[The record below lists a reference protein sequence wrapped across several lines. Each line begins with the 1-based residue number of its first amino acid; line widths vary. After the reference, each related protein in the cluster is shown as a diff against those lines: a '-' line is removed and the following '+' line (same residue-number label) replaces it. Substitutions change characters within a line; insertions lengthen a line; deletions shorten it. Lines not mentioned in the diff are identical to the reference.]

1 MQNFLNNFHA
11 VITHEDVTIYMIL
24 NLVLGLA
31 LFLFGMDVMGE
42 GLKKSAGNKLKT
54 ILGKMTSNKFKG
66 FLLGLG
72 VTLIIQSSSATTV
85 MVVGFVNSAT
95 MTLAQAVGVILGAN
109 VGTAITAWLTAMT
122 GMEMAGAEGIMS
134 GLQYLKPDFW
144 MPILALIGIG
154 FTMFAKKNRY
164 KQLGNIL
171 LGFGVLMTGMN
182 VMSEAVSVLKN
193 IPEFGQILV
202 MFENPFLGVLAGT
215 VLTAIVQSSSA
226 SVGIL
231 QALTASGAISFGV
244 AIPIVMGQNIGTCV
258 TAMLSS
264 MSSSKNGKRAAL
276 VHLYFNIIAVTIVLS
291 GFYILDAI
299 FDFSALLGATTNMW
313 HIAII
318 HTVFKLIAVTILFP
332 FTNWIVKLATISVPE
347 KSKKKKDEDGI
358 VLDERLFI
366 TPAVAVEQAEVAAR
380 KMAVVSCDAMDRA
393 LMLLSNYDSKS
404 ADLVRKYEDD
414 VDKMEDTIGSYLVK
428 LAAKNSSGEGSRE
441 ITKLLHIIGDLE
453 RISDHAVNIA
463 ESAEE
468 MKDKNVQFS
477 AAAQKEI
484 NTMVAAVRE
493 VLWNAREGFINDDFD
508 IAASVEPLEEVIDD
522 LRDAIKLHHIVRLQ
536 NNECTMEMG
545 FILSDLLTNC
555 ERVADHCSNI
565 AGCMLELSEEKALD
579 MHKYLYDLKH
589 GNPEFDRRYQEYK
602 EKYPIEG

>member
-1 MQNFLNNFHA
+1 MQELLHNFQA
-11 VITHEDVTIYMIL
+11 VITHESVDIFMVL
-24 NLVLGLA
+24 NLLLGLA
-31 LFLFGMDVMGE
+31 LFLFGMDVMGD
-42 GLKKSAGNKLKT
+42 GLKKCAGNKLKL
-54 ILGKMTSNKFKG
+54 ILGKMTSNKLKG

-72 VTLIIQSSSATTV
+72 VTVIIQSSSATTV

-95 MTLAQAVGVILGAN
+95 MTLQQAVGVILGAN

-122 GMEMAGAEGIMS
+122 GMEVEGAEGVMAW
-134 GLQYLKPDFW
+134 LQYLKPDFW
-144 MPILALIGIG
+144 MPILALIGIV
-154 FTMFAKKNRY
+154 FFMFAKKNRY
-164 KQLGNIL
+164 KQVGFIL

-182 VMSEAVSVLKN
+182 IMSDAVAVFKA

-202 MFENPFLGVLAGT
+202 MFENPFLGILAGT

-231 QALTASGAISFGV
+231 QALTASGAISYGI

-258 TAMLSS
+258 TALLSS
-264 MSSSKNGKRAAL
+264 MGSSKNGKRAAL
-276 VHLYFNIIAVTIVLS
+276 VHLYFNIFAVIIVLS

-299 FDFSALLGATTNMW
+299 FGFDPLLTRTTNMW
-313 HIAII
+313 DIAII
-318 HTVFKLIAVTILFP
+318 HTVFKIIAVIVLFP
-332 FTNWIVKLATISVPE
+332 FTNLLVKLATVSVPE
-347 KSKKKKDEDGI
+347 RSKKKKGEEGL

-380 KMAVVSCDAMDRA
+380 KMAIVSCEAMDRA

-404 ADLVRKYEDD
+404 ADLVRKYEGD
-414 VDKMEDTIGSYLVK
+414 VDEMEDKIGSYLVK

-441 ITKLLHIIGDLE
+441 ITKLLHLIGDFE
-453 RISDHAVNIA
+453 RISDHAVNVV

-468 MKDKNVQFS
+468 IKDKQIKFS
-477 AAAQKEI
+477 PAAQKEI
-484 NTMVAAVRE
+484 DTMVAAVRE
-493 VLWNAREGFINDDFD
+493 VLWNARESFINNDLEL
-508 IAASVEPLEEVIDD
+508 AVSVEPLEEVIDK

-536 NNECTMEMG
+536 NNECTMELG

-565 AGCMLELSEEKALD
+565 AGCMLELSRDKALD
-579 MHKYLYDLKH
+579 MHKYLYGVKH
-589 GNPEFDRRYQEYK
+589 GSPEFDRRYQEYR
-602 EKYPIEG
+602 EKYPIED

>member
-1 MQNFLNNFHA
+1 MQELLHNFQA
-11 VITHEDVTIYMIL
+11 VVTHESVDIFMVL
-24 NLVLGLA
+24 NLLLGLA
-31 LFLFGMDVMGE
+31 LFLFGMDVMGDA
-42 GLKKSAGNKLKT
+42 LKKSAGNKLKI
-54 ILGKMTSNKFKG
+54 ILGKLTSNRFKG

-72 VTLIIQSSSATTV
+72 VTAIIQSSSATTV

-95 MTLAQAVGVILGAN
+95 MTLSQAVGVILGAN
-109 VGTAITAWLTAMT
+109 VGTAVTAWLTAMT
-122 GMEMAGAEGIMS
+122 GMEVEGAEGAMNI
-134 GLQYLKPDFW
+134 LQYLKPDFW
-144 MPILALIGIG
+144 MPILALIGIV
-154 FTMFAKKNRY
+154 FCMFAKKNRY
-164 KQLGNIL
+164 KQVGFIL

-182 VMSEAVSVLKN
+182 IMSDAVAVFKS
-193 IPEFGQILV
+193 IPEFGEILV
-202 MFENPFLGVLAGT
+202 MFENPFLGILAGT

-231 QALTASGAISFGV
+231 QALTMSGAISYGI

-264 MSSSKNGKRAAL
+264 MGSSKNGKRAAL
-276 VHLYFNIIAVTIVLS
+276 VHLYFNIISVVVVLS
-291 GFYILDAI
+291 GYYILDAI
-299 FDFSALLGATTNMW
+299 IGFGLNSMIADMW
-313 HIAII
+313 SIAII
-318 HTVFKLIAVTILFP
+318 HTVFKIIAVVLMFP
-332 FTNWIVKLATISVPE
+332 FTNLLVKLATVSVPE
-347 KSKKKKDEDGI
+347 KSKKKKDEQGI
-358 VLDERLFI
+358 ILDERLFI
-366 TPAVAVEQAEVAAR
+366 TPAVAVEQAEAAAR
-380 KMAVVSCDAMDRA
+380 KMAVVSCDALDRA

-404 ADLVRKYEDD
+404 ADLVRKCEDD
-414 VDKMEDTIGSYLVK
+414 VDKMEDMIGSYLVK

-441 ITKLLHIIGDLE
+441 ITKLLHLIGDFE

-468 MKDKNVQFS
+468 MRDKQIQFS
-477 AAAQKEI
+477 PAAQKEI
-484 NTMVAAVRE
+484 NTMIAAVRE
-493 VLWNAREGFINDDFD
+493 VLWNAREGFVNDDFNM
-508 IAASVEPLEEVIDD
+508 AASVEPLEEVIDD

-565 AGCMLELSEEKALD
+565 AGCMLELSTEKSLD

-602 EKYPIEG
+602 EKYPIED

>member
-11 VITHEDVTIYMIL
+11 VMTHESVDIYMIL

-31 LFLFGMDVMGE
+31 LFLFGMDVMGD
-42 GLKKSAGNKLKT
+42 GLKKCAGNKLKT

-122 GMEMAGAEGIMS
+122 GMEVAGADGLMA

-182 VMSEAVSVLKN
+182 VMSDAVSVLKN

-215 VLTAIVQSSSA
+215 ALTAIVQSSSA

-231 QALTASGAISFGV
+231 QALTASGAISYGI

-258 TAMLSS
+258 TALLSS
-264 MSSSKNGKRAAL
+264 MGSSKNGKRAAL
-276 VHLYFNIIAVTIVLS
+276 VHLYFNIIAVIIVLS

-299 FDFSALLGATTNMW
+299 IGFDPLLTRIANMW
-313 HIAII
+313 DIAII
-318 HTVFKLIAVTILFP
+318 HTVFKIIAVTILFP
-332 FTNWIVKLATISVPE
+332 FTNLLVKLATVSVPE
-347 KSKKKKDEDGI
+347 TSKKKKDEDGL

-366 TPAVAVEQAEVAAR
+366 TPAVAVEHAEVATR
-380 KMAVVSCDAMDRA
+380 KMAAVSCDAMDRA

-404 ADLVRKYEDD
+404 ADLVRKCEDD
-414 VDKMEDTIGSYLVK
+414 VDKMEDMIGSYLVK

-441 ITKLLHIIGDLE
+441 ITKLLHLIGDFE
-453 RISDHAVNIA
+453 RISDHAVNIV
-463 ESAEE
+463 ESVEE
-468 MKDKNVQFS
+468 MKDKQIQFS
-477 AAAQKEI
+477 PAAQKEI

-493 VLWNAREGFINDDFD
+493 VLWNAREGFINDDFNM
-508 IAASVEPLEEVIDD
+508 AVSVEPLEEVIDD
-522 LRDAIKLHHIVRLQ
+522 LRDSIKLHHIVRLQ

-565 AGCMLELSEEKALD
+565 AGCMLELSKEKALD

-589 GNPEFDRRYQEYK
+589 GNPEFDRRYVEYK
-602 EKYPIEG
+602 EKYPIEE

>member
-11 VITHEDVTIYMIL
+11 VITHESVDVYMVL
-24 NLVLGLA
+24 NLLLGLA
-31 LFLFGMDVMGE
+31 LFLFGMDVMGD

-72 VTLIIQSSSATTV
+72 VTVIIQSSSATTV

-122 GMEMAGAEGIMS
+122 GMEVQGADGIMA

-144 MPILALIGIG
+144 MPMLALIGIG

-182 VMSEAVSVLKN
+182 IMSDAVSVLKH
-193 IPEFGQILV
+193 IPEFGEILV

-276 VHLYFNIIAVTIVLS
+276 IHLYFNIISVILVLG

-299 FDFSALLGATTNMW
+299 LDFSPLLDATTNMW

-318 HTVFKLIAVTILFP
+318 HTVFKIIAVVLLFP
-332 FTNWIVKLATISVPE
+332 FTNLIVKLATVTVPE
-347 KSKKKKDEDGI
+347 KSKKDEEGT

-366 TPAVAVEQAEVAAR
+366 TPAIAVEQAEIAAR
-380 KMAVVSCDAMDRA
+380 KMAVAACDGMDRA
-393 LMLLSNYDSKS
+393 LMLVTNYDEKS
-404 ADLVRKYEDD
+404 ADLVRKCEDD

-428 LAAKNSSGEGSRE
+428 LSAKNSSGEGSRE

-468 MKDKNVQFS
+468 MKDKGVQFS
-477 AAAQKEI
+477 PAAQKEL
-484 NTMVAAVRE
+484 NTMIAAVRE
-493 VLWNAREGFINDDFD
+493 VLWNAREGFINDNMHM
-508 IAASVEPLEEVIDD
+508 AASVEPLEEVIDD
-522 LRDAIKLHHIVRLQ
+522 LRDDIKLNHIVRLQ

-565 AGCMLELSEEKALD
+565 AGCMLELSQDKALD
-579 MHKYLYDLKH
+579 MHKYLFAVKH

-602 EKYPIEG
+602 EKYPIDN

>member
-11 VITHEDVTIYMIL
+11 VITHESVDVYMVL
-24 NLVLGLA
+24 NLLLGLA
-31 LFLFGMDVMGE
+31 LFLFGMDVMGD

-72 VTLIIQSSSATTV
+72 VTVIIQSSSATTV

-122 GMEMAGAEGIMS
+122 GMEVQGADGIMA

-144 MPILALIGIG
+144 MPMLALIGIG

-182 VMSEAVSVLKN
+182 IMSDAVSVLKH
-193 IPEFGQILV
+193 IPEFGEILV

-276 VHLYFNIIAVTIVLS
+276 VHLYFNIISVIIVLS

-299 FDFSALLGATTNMW
+299 LDFSGLLNATTNMW

-332 FTNWIVKLATISVPE
+332 FTNLIVKLATVTVPE
-347 KSKKKKDEDGI
+347 KSKKDEEGT

-366 TPAVAVEQAEVAAR
+366 TPAIAVEQAEIAAR
-380 KMAVVSCDAMDRA
+380 KMAVAACDGMDRA
-393 LMLLSNYDSKS
+393 LMLVTNYDEKS
-404 ADLVRKYEDD
+404 AELVRKCEDD

-428 LAAKNSSGEGSRE
+428 LSAKNSSGEGSRE

-468 MKDKNVQFS
+468 MKDKGVQFS
-477 AAAQKEI
+477 PAAQKEL
-484 NTMVAAVRE
+484 NTMIAAVRE
-493 VLWNAREGFINDDFD
+493 VLWNAREGFINDNMNM
-508 IAASVEPLEEVIDD
+508 AASVEPLEEVIDD
-522 LRDAIKLHHIVRLQ
+522 LRDDIKLNHIVRLQ

-565 AGCMLELSEEKALD
+565 AGCMLELSQDKALD
-579 MHKYLYDLKH
+579 MHKYLFAVKH

-602 EKYPIEG
+602 EKYPIDN

>member
-1 MQNFLNNFHA
+1 MQNLLHNIQA
-11 VITHEDVTIYMIL
+11 VITHESVDIYMLL

-31 LFLFGMDVMGE
+31 LFLFGMDVMGD

-72 VTLIIQSSSATTV
+72 VTVIIQSSSATTV

-95 MTLAQAVGVILGAN
+95 MTLSQAVGVILGAN

-122 GMEMAGAEGIMS
+122 GMEVEGADGILK

-154 FTMFAKKNRY
+154 FSMFAKKNRY

-171 LGFGVLMTGMN
+171 LGFGVLMTGMSI
-182 VMSEAVSVLKN
+182 MSDAVSVLKN

-202 MFENPFLGVLAGT
+202 MFENPFLGILAGT

-231 QALTASGAISFGV
+231 QALTATGAISFGV

-276 VHLYFNIIAVTIVLS
+276 VHLYFNVISVIVVLS
-291 GFYILDAI
+291 GFYILNAI
-299 FDFSALLGATTNMW
+299 FGFGGLLATPTNMW
-313 HIAII
+313 DIAII
-318 HTVFKLIAVTILFP
+318 HTVFKIIAVIVMCP
-332 FTNWIVKLATISVPE
+332 FTKLLEKLAVVSIPE
-347 KSKKKKDEDGI
+347 KSKKKGEEGL

-366 TPAVAVEQAEVAAR
+366 TPAIAVEQAEVAAR
-380 KMAVVSCDAMDRA
+380 KMAVVSCEALDRS
-393 LMLLSNYDSKS
+393 LMLLTNYDAKS
-404 ADLVRKYEDD
+404 ADLVRKTEDD
-414 VDKMEDTIGSYLVK
+414 VDKMEDKIGSYLVK

-463 ESAEE
+463 ESVEE
-468 MKDKNVQFS
+468 MRDKNIQFS
-477 AAAQKEI
+477 PAAQREI

-493 VLWNAREGFINDDFD
+493 VLWNAREGFVKDDLEM
-508 IAASVEPLEEVIDD
+508 AASVEPLEEVIDD
-522 LRDAIKLHHIVRLQ
+522 LRDVIKLHHIVRLQ

-565 AGCMLELSEEKALD
+565 AGCMLELSKDKALD
-579 MHKYLYDLKH
+579 MHRYLYDLKH

-602 EKYPIEG
+602 EKYPIED

>member
-1 MQNFLNNFHA
+1 MQNLLNNLQA
-11 VITHEDVTIYMIL
+11 VFTHESVDVFMVL
-24 NLVLGLA
+24 NLLLGLA
-31 LFLFGMDVMGE
+31 LFLFGMDVMGDA
-42 GLKKSAGNKLKT
+42 LKKSAGNRLKI
-54 ILGKMTSNKFKG
+54 ILGKLTSNKFKG

-72 VTLIIQSSSATTV
+72 VTAIIQSSSATTV

-109 VGTAITAWLTAMT
+109 VGTAVTAWLTAMT
-122 GMEMAGAEGIMS
+122 GMEVAGAEGAMS
-134 GLQYLKPDFW
+134 ILQYFKPDFW
-144 MPILALIGIG
+144 MPILAIVGIV
-154 FTMFAKKNRY
+154 FCMFAKKNRY
-164 KQLGNIL
+164 KQVGFIL

-182 VMSEAVSVLKN
+182 IMSDAVAVFKE
-193 IPEFGQILV
+193 IPEFGNLLV
-202 MFENPFLGVLAGT
+202 MFENPFLGILAGT

-231 QALTASGAISFGV
+231 QALTASGAISYGI

-264 MSSSKNGKRAAL
+264 MGSSKNGKRAAL
-276 VHLYFNIIAVTIVLS
+276 VHLYFNIISVVVVLS
-291 GFYILDAI
+291 GYYILDAMI
-299 FDFSALLGATTNMW
+299 GFGLNSVTANMW
-313 HIAII
+313 DIAII
-318 HTVFKLIAVTILFP
+318 HTVFKIIAVIIMFP
-332 FTNWIVKLATISVPE
+332 FTNLLVKLATVSVPE
-347 KSKKKKDEDGI
+347 TSKKKKDEDGL

-380 KMAVVSCDAMDRA
+380 KMAVASCDAMDRA

-404 ADLVRKYEDD
+404 ADLVRKCEDD
-414 VDKMEDTIGSYLVK
+414 VDKMEDKIGSYLVK

-441 ITKLLHIIGDLE
+441 ITKLLHLIGDFE
-453 RISDHAVNIA
+453 RISDHAVNIV

-468 MKDKNVQFS
+468 MKDKQIQFS
-477 AAAQKEI
+477 PAAQKEI

-508 IAASVEPLEEVIDD
+508 MAASVEPLEEVIDD
-522 LRDAIKLHHIVRLQ
+522 LRDAIKLNHIVRLQ

-565 AGCMLELSEEKALD
+565 AGCMLELSQDKALD
-579 MHKYLYDLKH
+579 MHKYLYDVKH
-589 GNPEFDRRYQEYK
+589 GSPEFDRRFQEYK
-602 EKYPIEG
+602 EKYPIED

>member
-1 MQNFLNNFHA
+1 MQNLLNNLQA
-11 VITHEDVTIYMIL
+11 VFTHESVDVFMVL
-24 NLVLGLA
+24 NLLLGLA
-31 LFLFGMDVMGE
+31 LFLFGMDVMGDA
-42 GLKKSAGNKLKT
+42 LKKSAGNRLKI
-54 ILGKMTSNKFKG
+54 ILGKLTSNKFKG

-72 VTLIIQSSSATTV
+72 VTAIIQSSSATTV

-109 VGTAITAWLTAMT
+109 VGTAVTAWLTAMT
-122 GMEMAGAEGIMS
+122 GMEVAGAEGAMS
-134 GLQYLKPDFW
+134 ILQYFKPDFW
-144 MPILALIGIG
+144 MPILAIVGIV
-154 FTMFAKKNRY
+154 FCMFAKKNRY
-164 KQLGNIL
+164 KQVGFIL

-182 VMSEAVSVLKN
+182 IMSDAVSVLKH
-193 IPEFGQILV
+193 IPEFGQILI
-202 MFENPFLGVLAGT
+202 MFKNPFLGVLAGT

-231 QALTASGAISFGV
+231 QALTASGAIPFSV

-276 VHLYFNIIAVTIVLS
+276 VHLYFNIISVIVVLS

-299 FDFSALLGATTNMW
+299 FDFSPLLTATTNMW

-318 HTVFKLIAVTILFP
+318 HTVFKIIAVTLLFP
-332 FTNWIVKLATISVPE
+332 FTNLIVKLATVSVPE
-347 KSKKKKDEDGI
+347 NSKKKKDEDGI
-358 VLDERLFI
+358 ILDERLFI
-366 TPAVAVEQAEVAAR
+366 TPAIAVEQAEVAAR
-380 KMAVVSCDAMDRA
+380 KMAVVACDAMDRA

-404 ADLVRKYEDD
+404 ADLVRKCEDD
-414 VDKMEDTIGSYLVK
+414 VDKMEDKIGSYLVK
-428 LAAKNSSGEGSRE
+428 LSAKNSSGEGSRE

-477 AAAQKEI
+477 PAAQKEI

-493 VLWNAREGFINDDFD
+493 VLWNAREGFINDNLEM
-508 IAASVEPLEEVIDD
+508 AASVEPLEEVIDD

-565 AGCMLELSEEKALD
+565 AGCMLELSQEKALD
-579 MHKYLYDLKH
+579 MHKYLYDIKH
-589 GNPEFDRRYQEYK
+589 GNPEFDRRFQEYK
-602 EKYPIEG
+602 EKYPIES

>member
-1 MQNFLNNFHA
+1 MQNLLNNLQA
-11 VITHEDVTIYMIL
+11 VFTHESVDVFMVL
-24 NLVLGLA
+24 NLLLGLA
-31 LFLFGMDVMGE
+31 LFLFGMDVMGDA
-42 GLKKSAGNKLKT
+42 LKKSAGNKLKI
-54 ILGKMTSNKFKG
+54 ILGKLTSNKFKG

-72 VTLIIQSSSATTV
+72 VTAIIQSSSATTV

-95 MTLAQAVGVILGAN
+95 MSLAQAVGVILGAN
-109 VGTAITAWLTAMT
+109 VGTAVTAWLTAMT
-122 GMEMAGAEGIMS
+122 GMEVAGADGAMNV
-134 GLQYLKPDFW
+134 LQYFKPDFW
-144 MPILALIGIG
+144 MPILAIIGIV
-154 FTMFAKKNRY
+154 FCMFAKKNRY
-164 KQLGNIL
+164 KQVGFIL

-182 VMSEAVSVLKN
+182 IMSDAVSVFKE
-193 IPEFGQILV
+193 IPEFGNLLV
-202 MFENPFLGVLAGT
+202 MFENPFLGILAGT

-231 QALTASGAISFGV
+231 QALTASGAISYGI

-264 MSSSKNGKRAAL
+264 MGSSKNGKRAAL
-276 VHLYFNIIAVTIVLS
+276 VHLYFNIISVVVVLS
-291 GFYILDAI
+291 GYYILDAI
-299 FDFSALLGATTNMW
+299 IGFGLNSVTANMW
-313 HIAII
+313 DIAII
-318 HTVFKLIAVTILFP
+318 HTVFKIIAVILMFP
-332 FTNWIVKLATISVPE
+332 FTKLLEKLAFVSVPE

-380 KMAVVSCDAMDRA
+380 KMAVVSCEALDRA

-404 ADLVRKYEDD
+404 ADLIRKYEDD
-414 VDKMEDTIGSYLVK
+414 VDKMEDKIGSYLVK

-441 ITKLLHIIGDLE
+441 ITKLLHLIGDFE
-453 RISDHAVNIA
+453 RISDHAVNIV

-468 MKDKNVQFS
+468 MRDKQIQFS
-477 AAAQKEI
+477 PAAQKEI

-493 VLWNAREGFINDDFD
+493 VLWNAREGFVNDDMD
-508 IAASVEPLEEVIDD
+508 MAVSVEPLEEVIDD

-536 NNECTMEMG
+536 NNECTMELG

-565 AGCMLELSEEKALD
+565 AGCMLELSRDKALD
-579 MHKYLYDLKH
+579 LHRYLYDIKH
-589 GNPEFDRRYQEYK
+589 GSPEFDRRYQEYK
-602 EKYPIEG
+602 EKYPIED

>member
-1 MQNFLNNFHA
+1 MQNLLNNLQA
-11 VITHEDVTIYMIL
+11 VFTHESVDVFMVL
-24 NLVLGLA
+24 NLLLGLA
-31 LFLFGMDVMGE
+31 LFLFGMDVMGDA
-42 GLKKSAGNKLKT
+42 LKKSAGNRLKI
-54 ILGKMTSNKFKG
+54 ILGKLTSNKFKG

-72 VTLIIQSSSATTV
+72 VTAIIQSSSATTV

-109 VGTAITAWLTAMT
+109 VGTAVTAWLTAMT
-122 GMEMAGAEGIMS
+122 GMEVAGAEGAMS
-134 GLQYLKPDFW
+134 ILQYFKPDFW
-144 MPILALIGIG
+144 MPILAIVGIV
-154 FTMFAKKNRY
+154 FCMFAKKNRY
-164 KQLGNIL
+164 KQVGFIL

-182 VMSEAVSVLKN
+182 IMSDAVAVFKE
-193 IPEFGQILV
+193 IPEFGNLLV
-202 MFENPFLGVLAGT
+202 MFENPFLGILAGT
-215 VLTAIVQSSSA
+215 VLTAVVQSSSA

-231 QALTASGAISFGV
+231 QALTASGAISYGI

-264 MSSSKNGKRAAL
+264 MGSSKNGKRAAL
-276 VHLYFNIIAVTIVLS
+276 VHLYFNIISVVVVLS
-291 GFYILDAI
+291 GYYILDAMI
-299 FDFSALLGATTNMW
+299 GFGLNSVTANMW
-313 HIAII
+313 DIAII
-318 HTVFKLIAVTILFP
+318 HTVFKIIAVIIMFP
-332 FTNWIVKLATISVPE
+332 FTNLLVKLATVSVPE
-347 KSKKKKDEDGI
+347 TSKKKKDEDGL

-380 KMAVVSCDAMDRA
+380 KMAVASCDAMDRA

-404 ADLVRKYEDD
+404 ADLVRKCEDD
-414 VDKMEDTIGSYLVK
+414 VDKMEDKIGSYLVK

-441 ITKLLHIIGDLE
+441 ITKLLHLIGDFE
-453 RISDHAVNIA
+453 RISDHAVNIV

-468 MKDKNVQFS
+468 MKDKQIQFS
-477 AAAQKEI
+477 PAAQKEI

-508 IAASVEPLEEVIDD
+508 MAASVEPLEEVIDD

-565 AGCMLELSEEKALD
+565 AGCMLELSQDKALD
-579 MHKYLYDLKH
+579 MHKYLYDVKH
-589 GNPEFDRRYQEYK
+589 GSPEFDRRFQEYK
-602 EKYPIEG
+602 EKYPIED

>member
-1 MQNFLNNFHA
+1 MQDLLHNFQA
-11 VITHEDVTIYMIL
+11 VITHESVDIYMVL
-24 NLVLGLA
+24 NLLLGLA
-31 LFLFGMDVMGE
+31 LFLFGMDVMGD

-54 ILGKMTSNKFKG
+54 ILGKMTSNKFRG

-72 VTLIIQSSSATTV
+72 VTVIIQSSSATTV

-95 MTLAQAVGVILGAN
+95 MTLSQAVGVILGAN

-122 GMEMAGAEGIMS
+122 GMEMAGAEGITA
-134 GLQYLKPDFW
+134 GLQYFKPDFW
-144 MPILALIGIG
+144 MPILAIIGIG
-154 FTMFAKKNRY
+154 FTMLAKKNRY

-182 VMSEAVSVLKN
+182 IMSDAVAVLKN

-202 MFENPFLGVLAGT
+202 MFENPFLGILAGT
-215 VLTAIVQSSSA
+215 LLTAIVQSSSA

-276 VHLYFNIIAVTIVLS
+276 VHLYFNIIAVAVVLS

-299 FDFSALLGATTNMW
+299 FDFGGLLSATTNMW
-313 HIAII
+313 HIALI

-332 FTNWIVKLATISVPE
+332 FTNLIVKLATVSVPE
-347 KSKKKKDEDGI
+347 KSKKKGEEGL

-366 TPAVAVEQAEVAAR
+366 TPAVAVEQAENAAR
-380 KMAVVSCDAMDRA
+380 KMAAASCDAMDRA

-414 VDKMEDTIGSYLVK
+414 IDKMEDKIGSYLVK

-441 ITKLLHIIGDLE
+441 ITKMLHIIGDLE

-468 MKDKNVQFS
+468 MKDKGVQFS
-477 AAAQKEI
+477 PAAQKEI

-493 VLWNAREGFINDDFD
+493 VLWNAREGFINDNLEM
-508 IAASVEPLEEVIDD
+508 AAAVEPLEEVIDE

-565 AGCMLELSEEKALD
+565 AGCMLELSQDKALD
-579 MHKYLYDLKH
+579 MHKYLYDVKH

-602 EKYPIEG
+602 EKYPIEE

>member
-11 VITHEDVTIYMIL
+11 VITHESVDVYMVL
-24 NLVLGLA
+24 NLLLGLA

-122 GMEMAGAEGIMS
+122 GMEMAGADGITA
-134 GLQYLKPDFW
+134 GLQYFKPDFW
-144 MPILALIGIG
+144 MPMLAIIGIC

-171 LGFGVLMTGMN
+171 LGFGVLMTGMDI
-182 VMSEAVSVLKN
+182 MSGAVSVLKH
-193 IPEFGQILV
+193 IPEFGEILV

-276 VHLYFNIIAVTIVLS
+276 VHLYFNIISVIIVLS

-299 FDFSALLGATTNMW
+299 LDFSGLLNATTNMW

-318 HTVFKLIAVTILFP
+318 HTVFKLIAVTLLFP
-332 FTNWIVKLATISVPE
+332 FTNLLVKLATVSVPE
-347 KSKKKKDEDGI
+347 KSKKDEEGT

-366 TPAVAVEQAEVAAR
+366 TPAIAVEQAEVAAR
-380 KMAVVSCDAMDRA
+380 KMAAAACDSMDRA
-393 LMLLSNYDSKS
+393 LMLVTNYDDKS
-404 ADLVRKYEDD
+404 ADLVRKCEDD

-428 LAAKNSSGEGSRE
+428 LSAKNSSGEGSRE

-468 MKDKNVQFS
+468 MKDKGVQFS
-477 AAAQKEI
+477 PAAQKEI
-484 NTMVAAVRE
+484 NTMIAAVRE
-493 VLWNAREGFINDDFD
+493 VLWNAREGFINDNLEM
-508 IAASVEPLEEVIDD
+508 AACVEPLEEVIDD
-522 LRDAIKLHHIVRLQ
+522 LRDDIKLHHIVRLQ

-565 AGCMLELSEEKALD
+565 AGCMLELSQDKALD
-579 MHKYLYDLKH
+579 MHKYLYAVKH

-602 EKYPIEG
+602 EKYPIDN

>member
-1 MQNFLNNFHA
+1 MQNLLNNLQA
-11 VITHEDVTIYMIL
+11 VFTHESVDVFMVL
-24 NLVLGLA
+24 NLLLGLA
-31 LFLFGMDVMGE
+31 LFLFGMDVMGDA
-42 GLKKSAGNKLKT
+42 LKKSAGNRLKI
-54 ILGKMTSNKFKG
+54 ILGKLTSNKFKG

-72 VTLIIQSSSATTV
+72 VTAIIQSSSATTV

-109 VGTAITAWLTAMT
+109 VGTAVTAWLTAMT
-122 GMEMAGAEGIMS
+122 GMEVAGAEGAMS
-134 GLQYLKPDFW
+134 ILQYFKPDFW
-144 MPILALIGIG
+144 MPILAIVGIV
-154 FTMFAKKNRY
+154 FCMFAKKNRY
-164 KQLGNIL
+164 KQVGFIL

-182 VMSEAVSVLKN
+182 IMSDAVAVFKE
-193 IPEFGQILV
+193 IPEFGNLLV
-202 MFENPFLGVLAGT
+202 MFENPFLGILAGT

-231 QALTASGAISFGV
+231 QALTASGAISYGI

-264 MSSSKNGKRAAL
+264 MGSSKNGKRAAL
-276 VHLYFNIIAVTIVLS
+276 VHLYFNIISVVVVLS
-291 GFYILDAI
+291 GYYILDAMI
-299 FDFSALLGATTNMW
+299 GFGLNSVTANMW
-313 HIAII
+313 DIAII
-318 HTVFKLIAVTILFP
+318 HTVFKIIAVIIMFP
-332 FTNWIVKLATISVPE
+332 FTNLLVKLATVSVPE
-347 KSKKKKDEDGI
+347 TSKKKKDEDGL

-380 KMAVVSCDAMDRA
+380 KMAVASCDAMDRA

-404 ADLVRKYEDD
+404 ADLVRKCEDD
-414 VDKMEDTIGSYLVK
+414 VDKMEDKIGSYLVK

-441 ITKLLHIIGDLE
+441 ITKLLHLIGDFE
-453 RISDHAVNIA
+453 RISDHAVNIV

-468 MKDKNVQFS
+468 MKDKQIQFS
-477 AAAQKEI
+477 PAAQKEI

-508 IAASVEPLEEVIDD
+508 MAASVEPLEEVIDD

-565 AGCMLELSEEKALD
+565 AGCMLELSQDKALD
-579 MHKYLYDLKH
+579 MHKYLYDVKH
-589 GNPEFDRRYQEYK
+589 GSPEFDRRFQEYK
-602 EKYPIEG
+602 EKYPIED

>member
-1 MQNFLNNFHA
+1 MQELLHNFQA
-11 VITHEDVTIYMIL
+11 VVTHESVDIFMVL
-24 NLVLGLA
+24 NLLLGLA
-31 LFLFGMDVMGE
+31 LFLFGMDVMGDA
-42 GLKKSAGNKLKT
+42 LKKSAGNKLKI
-54 ILGKMTSNKFKG
+54 ILGKLTSNRFKG

-72 VTLIIQSSSATTV
+72 VTAIIQSSSATTV

-95 MTLAQAVGVILGAN
+95 MTLSQAVGVILGAN
-109 VGTAITAWLTAMT
+109 VGTAVTAWLTAMT
-122 GMEMAGAEGIMS
+122 GMEVEGAEGAMNI
-134 GLQYLKPDFW
+134 LQYLKPDFW
-144 MPILALIGIG
+144 MPILALIGIV
-154 FTMFAKKNRY
+154 FCMFAKKNRY
-164 KQLGNIL
+164 KQVGFIL

-182 VMSEAVSVLKN
+182 IMSDAVAVFKS
-193 IPEFGQILV
+193 IPEFGEILV
-202 MFENPFLGVLAGT
+202 MFENPFLGILAGT

-231 QALTASGAISFGV
+231 QALTASGAISYGI

-264 MSSSKNGKRAAL
+264 MGSSKNGKRAAL
-276 VHLYFNIIAVTIVLS
+276 VHLYFNIISVVVVLS
-291 GFYILDAI
+291 GYYILDAI
-299 FDFSALLGATTNMW
+299 IGFGLNSVIADMW
-313 HIAII
+313 SIAII
-318 HTVFKLIAVTILFP
+318 HTVFKIIAVIVLFP
-332 FTNWIVKLATISVPE
+332 FTKLLEKLATVSVPE
-347 KSKKKKDEDGI
+347 KSKKKKDEQGI
-358 VLDERLFI
+358 ILDERLFI
-366 TPAVAVEQAEVAAR
+366 TPAVAVEQAETAAR
-380 KMAVVSCDAMDRA
+380 KMAVVSCDALDRA

-404 ADLVRKYEDD
+404 ADLVRKYEGD
-414 VDKMEDTIGSYLVK
+414 VDEMEDKIGSYLVK

-441 ITKLLHIIGDLE
+441 ITKLLHLIGDFE

-468 MKDKNVQFS
+468 MRDKQIQFS
-477 AAAQKEI
+477 PAAQKEI

-493 VLWNAREGFINDDFD
+493 VLWNAREGFVNDDFNM
-508 IAASVEPLEEVIDD
+508 AASVEPLEEVIDD

-565 AGCMLELSEEKALD
+565 AGCMLELSKEKSLD

-602 EKYPIEG
+602 EKYPIED

>member
-1 MQNFLNNFHA
+1 MQNLLNNLHA
-11 VITHEDVTIYMIL
+11 VITHESVDIFMVL
-24 NLVLGLA
+24 NLLLGLA
-31 LFLFGMDVMGE
+31 LFLFGMDVMGD

-72 VTLIIQSSSATTV
+72 VTVIIQSSSATTV

-95 MTLAQAVGVILGAN
+95 MTLAQAVGVIFGAN

-122 GMEMAGAEGIMS
+122 GMEVQGAEGLMAW
-134 GLQYLKPDFW
+134 LQYLKPDFW
-144 MPILALIGIG
+144 MPILALIGIV
-154 FTMFAKKNRY
+154 FCMFAKKNRY
-164 KQLGNIL
+164 KQVGFIL

-182 VMSEAVSVLKN
+182 IMSDAVAVFKE
-193 IPEFGQILV
+193 IPEFGQLLV
-202 MFENPFLGVLAGT
+202 MFENPFLGILAGT

-231 QALTASGAISFGV
+231 QALTASGAISYGI

-264 MSSSKNGKRAAL
+264 MGSSKNGKRAAL
-276 VHLYFNIIAVTIVLS
+276 VHLYFNIISVVVVLS
-291 GFYILDAI
+291 GYYILDAMI
-299 FDFSALLGATTNMW
+299 GFGLNSVTANMW
-313 HIAII
+313 DIAII
-318 HTVFKLIAVTILFP
+318 HTVFKIIAVTILFP
-332 FTNWIVKLATISVPE
+332 FANLLVKLATVSVPE
-347 KSKKKKDEDGI
+347 TSKKKKDEDGL

-380 KMAVVSCDAMDRA
+380 KMAIASCDAMDRA

-404 ADLVRKYEDD
+404 ADLVRKCEDD
-414 VDKMEDTIGSYLVK
+414 VDKMEDKIGSYLVK

-441 ITKLLHIIGDLE
+441 ITKLLHLIGDFE

-463 ESAEE
+463 ESAED
-468 MKDKNVQFS
+468 MRDKQIQFS
-477 AAAQKEI
+477 PAAQKEI
-484 NTMVAAVRE
+484 STMVAAVRE
-493 VLWNAREGFINDDFD
+493 VLWNAREGFINDDFEM
-508 IAASVEPLEEVIDD
+508 AASVEPLEEVIDD

-565 AGCMLELSEEKALD
+565 AGCMLELSQDKALD
-579 MHKYLYDLKH
+579 MHKYLYDVKH
-589 GNPEFDRRYQEYK
+589 GSPEFDRRFQEYK
-602 EKYPIEG
+602 EKYPIED

>member
-11 VITHEDVTIYMIL
+11 VITHESVDVYMVL
-24 NLVLGLA
+24 NLLLGLA
-31 LFLFGMDVMGE
+31 LFLFGMDVMGD

-72 VTLIIQSSSATTV
+72 VTVIIQSSSATTV

-109 VGTAITAWLTAMT
+109 VGTAVTAWLTAMT
-122 GMEMAGAEGIMS
+122 GMEVQGADGIMA

-144 MPILALIGIG
+144 MPMLALIGIG

-182 VMSEAVSVLKN
+182 IMSDAVSVLKH
-193 IPEFGQILV
+193 IPEFGEILV

-276 VHLYFNIIAVTIVLS
+276 IHLYFNIISVILVLG

-299 FDFSALLGATTNMW
+299 LDFSGLLNATTNMW

-332 FTNWIVKLATISVPE
+332 FTNLIVKLATVTVPE
-347 KSKKKKDEDGI
+347 KSKKDEEGT

-366 TPAVAVEQAEVAAR
+366 TPAIAVEQAEIAAR
-380 KMAVVSCDAMDRA
+380 KMAVAACDGMDRA
-393 LMLLSNYDSKS
+393 LMLVTNYDEKS
-404 ADLVRKYEDD
+404 ADLVRKCEDD

-428 LAAKNSSGEGSRE
+428 LSAKNSSGEGSRE

-468 MKDKNVQFS
+468 MKDKGVQFS
-477 AAAQKEI
+477 PAAQKEL
-484 NTMVAAVRE
+484 NTMIAAVRE
-493 VLWNAREGFINDDFD
+493 VLWNAREGFINDNMNM
-508 IAASVEPLEEVIDD
+508 AASVEPLEEVIDD
-522 LRDAIKLHHIVRLQ
+522 LRDDIKLNHIVRLQ

-565 AGCMLELSEEKALD
+565 AGCMLELSQDKALD
-579 MHKYLYDLKH
+579 MHKYLFAVKH

-602 EKYPIEG
+602 EKYPIDN

>member
-1 MQNFLNNFHA
+1 MQNLLNNFHA
-11 VITHEDVTIYMIL
+11 VITHESVDIFMVL
-24 NLVLGLA
+24 NLLLGLA
-31 LFLFGMDVMGE
+31 LFLFGMDVMGD
-42 GLKKSAGNKLKT
+42 GLKKSAGNKLKI
-54 ILGKMTSNKFKG
+54 ILGKLTSNRFKG

-72 VTLIIQSSSATTV
+72 VTAIIQSSSATTV

-95 MTLAQAVGVILGAN
+95 MTLTQAVGVILGAN
-109 VGTAITAWLTAMT
+109 VGTAVTAWLTAMT
-122 GMEMAGAEGIMS
+122 GMKVDGAAGAMNI
-134 GLQYLKPDFW
+134 LQYLKPDFW
-144 MPILALIGIG
+144 MPILALIGIV
-154 FTMFAKKNRY
+154 FFMFAKKNRY
-164 KQLGNIL
+164 KQVGFIL

-182 VMSEAVSVLKN
+182 IMSDAVGVFKE
-193 IPEFGQILV
+193 IPEFGEILV
-202 MFENPFLGVLAGT
+202 MFENPFLGILAGT

-231 QALTASGAISFGV
+231 QALTMSGAISYGI

-264 MSSSKNGKRAAL
+264 MGSSKNGKRAAL
-276 VHLYFNIIAVTIVLS
+276 VHLYFNIISVIVVLS
-291 GFYILDAI
+291 GYYILDAI
-299 FDFSALLGATTNMW
+299 IGFGLNSVIADMW
-313 HIAII
+313 SIAII
-318 HTVFKLIAVTILFP
+318 HTVFKIIAVVLMFP
-332 FTNWIVKLATISVPE
+332 FTNLLVKLATVSVPE
-347 KSKKKKDEDGI
+347 KSKKKKDEQGI
-358 VLDERLFI
+358 ILDERLFI
-366 TPAVAVEQAEVAAR
+366 TPAVAVEQAEAAAR
-380 KMAVVSCDAMDRA
+380 KMAVVSCDALDRS

-404 ADLVRKYEDD
+404 ADMVRKCEDD
-414 VDKMEDTIGSYLVK
+414 VDKMEDMIGSYLVK

-441 ITKLLHIIGDLE
+441 ITKLLHLIGDFE

-468 MKDKNVQFS
+468 MRDKQIQFS
-477 AAAQKEI
+477 PAAQKEI

-508 IAASVEPLEEVIDD
+508 MAASVEPLEEVIDD

-565 AGCMLELSEEKALD
+565 AGCMLELSTEKSLD

-602 EKYPIEG
+602 EKYPIEE

>member
-1 MQNFLNNFHA
+1 MQNLLNNLHA
-11 VITHEDVTIYMIL
+11 VMTHESVTIYMVL
-24 NLVLGLA
+24 ELVLGLA

-95 MTLAQAVGVILGAN
+95 MTLSQAVGVILGAN

-122 GMEMAGAEGIMS
+122 GMEMAGAEGITA

-144 MPILALIGIG
+144 MPILAIIGIG
-154 FTMFAKKNRY
+154 FSMFAKKNRY
-164 KQLGNIL
+164 KQMGNIL
-171 LGFGVLMTGMN
+171 LGFGVLMTGMD
-182 VMSEAVSVLKN
+182 VMSGAVSVLKH
-193 IPEFGQILV
+193 IPEFGQILI
-202 MFENPFLGVLAGT
+202 MFQNPFLGVLAGT
-215 VLTAIVQSSSA
+215 ALTAIVQSSSA

-258 TAMLSS
+258 TAVLSS

-276 VHLYFNIIAVTIVLS
+276 VHLYFNVISVVLVLS

-299 FDFSALLGATTNMW
+299 LDFSVFTSSTTNMW
-313 HIAII
+313 DIALI
-318 HTVFKLIAVTILFP
+318 HTVFKVIAVIILFP
-332 FTNWIVKLATISVPE
+332 FTNLIVKLATVSVPE
-347 KSKKKKDEDGI
+347 KSKKDEDGLI
-358 VLDERLFI
+358 LDERFFI

-380 KMAVVSCDAMDRA
+380 KMAVVACEAMDRA
-393 LMLLSNYDSKS
+393 LMLLTNYDSNS
-404 ADLVRKYEDD
+404 AELVRKAEDD
-414 VDKMEDTIGSYLVK
+414 VDKMEDKIGSYLVK
-428 LAAKNSSGEGSRE
+428 LSAKNSSGEGSRE

-468 MKDKNVQFS
+468 IKDKNIQFS
-477 AAAQKEI
+477 PSAQKEI

-493 VLWNAREGFINDDFD
+493 VLWNAREGFVKDDFSM
-508 IAASVEPLEEVIDD
+508 AATVEPLEEVIDD
-522 LRDAIKLHHIVRLQ
+522 LRDVIKLHHIVRLQ

-565 AGCMLELSEEKALD
+565 AGCMLELNKEKALD
-579 MHKYLYDLKH
+579 LHKYLYAIKH
-589 GNPEFDRRYQEYK
+589 GNPEFDRRYAEYK
-602 EKYPIEG
+602 EKYPIER

>member
-11 VITHEDVTIYMIL
+11 VITHESVDVFMVL
-24 NLVLGLA
+24 NLLLGLA
-31 LFLFGMDVMGE
+31 LFLFGMDVMGD
-42 GLKKSAGNKLKT
+42 GLKKCAGNRLKI

-109 VGTAITAWLTAMT
+109 VGTAVTAWLTAMT
-122 GMEMAGAEGIMS
+122 GMEVAGAEGIMA

-144 MPILALIGIG
+144 MPILALIGIV
-154 FTMFAKKNRY
+154 FCMLAKKNRY
-164 KQLGNIL
+164 KQVGFIL
-171 LGFGVLMTGMN
+171 LGFGVLMTGMDI
-182 VMSEAVSVLKN
+182 MSEAVGVFKE
-193 IPEFGQILV
+193 IPEFGQLLI

-231 QALTASGAISFGV
+231 QALTASGAISYGI

-264 MSSSKNGKRAAL
+264 MGSSKNGKRAAL
-276 VHLYFNIIAVTIVLS
+276 VHLYFNIISVIVVLS
-291 GFYILDAI
+291 GYYMLDAI
-299 FDFSALLGATTNMW
+299 IGFGLNSVMANMW
-313 HIAII
+313 DIALI
-318 HTVFKLIAVTILFP
+318 HTVFKIIAVILMFP
-332 FTNWIVKLATISVPE
+332 FTNLLVKLATLSVPE
-347 KSKKKKDEDGI
+347 KSKKKKDEGGI
-358 VLDERLFI
+358 ILDERLFI

-404 ADLVRKYEDD
+404 ADLVRKCEDD
-414 VDKMEDTIGSYLVK
+414 VDKMEDKIGSYLVK
-428 LAAKNSSGEGSRE
+428 LSAKNSSGEGSRE
-441 ITKLLHIIGDLE
+441 ITKLLHLIGDFE
-453 RISDHAVNIA
+453 RISDHAVNIV

-468 MKDKNVQFS
+468 MRDKQITFS
-477 AAAQKEI
+477 PAAQKEI

-493 VLWNAREGFINDDFD
+493 VLWHAREGFINDDFD
-508 IAASVEPLEEVIDD
+508 LAASVEPLEEVIDD

-565 AGCMLELSEEKALD
+565 AGCMLELSQDKALD

-589 GNPEFDRRYQEYK
+589 GSPEFDRRYREYK
-602 EKYPIEG
+602 EKYPIEQ

>member
-1 MQNFLNNFHA
+1 MQELLHNFQA
-11 VITHEDVTIYMIL
+11 VVTHESVDIFMVL
-24 NLVLGLA
+24 NLLLGLA
-31 LFLFGMDVMGE
+31 LFLFGMDVMGDA
-42 GLKKSAGNKLKT
+42 LKKSAGNKLKI
-54 ILGKMTSNKFKG
+54 ILGKLTSNRFKG

-72 VTLIIQSSSATTV
+72 VTAIIQSSSATTV

-95 MTLAQAVGVILGAN
+95 MTLSQAVGVILGAN
-109 VGTAITAWLTAMT
+109 VGTAVTAWLTAMT
-122 GMEMAGAEGIMS
+122 GMEVDGAEGAMNI
-134 GLQYLKPDFW
+134 LQYLKPDFW
-144 MPILALIGIG
+144 MPILALIGIV
-154 FTMFAKKNRY
+154 FCMFAKKNRY
-164 KQLGNIL
+164 KQVGFIL

-182 VMSEAVSVLKN
+182 IMSDAVAVFKS
-193 IPEFGQILV
+193 IPEFGEILV
-202 MFENPFLGVLAGT
+202 MFENPFLGILAGT

-231 QALTASGAISFGV
+231 QALTMSGAISYGI

-264 MSSSKNGKRAAL
+264 MGSSKNGKRAAL
-276 VHLYFNIIAVTIVLS
+276 VHLYFNIISVVVVLS
-291 GFYILDAI
+291 GYYILDAI
-299 FDFSALLGATTNMW
+299 IGFGLNSVIADMW
-313 HIAII
+313 SIAII
-318 HTVFKLIAVTILFP
+318 HTVFKIIAVIVMFP
-332 FTNWIVKLATISVPE
+332 FTNLLVKLATVSVPE
-347 KSKKKKDEDGI
+347 KSKKKKDEQGI
-358 VLDERLFI
+358 ILDERLFI
-366 TPAVAVEQAEVAAR
+366 TPAVAVEQAEAAAR
-380 KMAVVSCDAMDRA
+380 KMAVVSCDALDRA

-404 ADLVRKYEDD
+404 ADLVRKCEDD
-414 VDKMEDTIGSYLVK
+414 VDKMEDMIGSYLVK

-441 ITKLLHIIGDLE
+441 ITKLLHLIGDFE

-468 MKDKNVQFS
+468 MRDKQIQFS
-477 AAAQKEI
+477 PAAQKEI

-493 VLWNAREGFINDDFD
+493 VLWNAREGFVNDDFNM
-508 IAASVEPLEEVIDD
+508 AASVEPLEEVIDD

-565 AGCMLELSEEKALD
+565 AGCMLELSTEKSLD
-579 MHKYLYDLKH
+579 MHRYLYDLKH

-602 EKYPIEG
+602 EKYPIED

>member
-11 VITHEDVTIYMIL
+11 VITHESVDVYMVL
-24 NLVLGLA
+24 NLLLGLA

-122 GMEMAGAEGIMS
+122 GMEVQGADGIMA

-182 VMSEAVSVLKN
+182 VMSDAVSVLKH
-193 IPEFGQILV
+193 IPEFGEILV

-276 VHLYFNIIAVTIVLS
+276 VHLYFNIISVIIVLS

-299 FDFSALLGATTNMW
+299 LDFSGLLNATTNMW

-332 FTNWIVKLATISVPE
+332 FTNLIVKLATISVPE
-347 KSKKKKDEDGI
+347 KSKKDEEGT

-366 TPAVAVEQAEVAAR
+366 TPAIAVEQAEIAAR
-380 KMAVVSCDAMDRA
+380 KMAVAACDGMDRA
-393 LMLLSNYDSKS
+393 LMLVTNYDEKS
-404 ADLVRKYEDD
+404 ADLVRKCEDD

-428 LAAKNSSGEGSRE
+428 LSAKNSSGEGSRE

-468 MKDKNVQFS
+468 MKDKGVQFS
-477 AAAQKEI
+477 PAAQKEL
-484 NTMVAAVRE
+484 NTMIAAVRE
-493 VLWNAREGFINDDFD
+493 VLWNAREGFINNNMNM
-508 IAASVEPLEEVIDD
+508 AASVEPLEEVIDD
-522 LRDAIKLHHIVRLQ
+522 LRDDIKLNHIVRLQ

-565 AGCMLELSEEKALD
+565 AGCMLELSQDKALD
-579 MHKYLYDLKH
+579 MHKYLFAVKH

-602 EKYPIEG
+602 EKYPIDN

>member
-11 VITHEDVTIYMIL
+11 VITHESVDVYMVL
-24 NLVLGLA
+24 NLLLGLA

-122 GMEMAGAEGIMS
+122 GMEVQGADGIMA

-144 MPILALIGIG
+144 MPMLALIGIG

-182 VMSEAVSVLKN
+182 IMSDAVSVLKH
-193 IPEFGQILV
+193 IPEFGEILV

-276 VHLYFNIIAVTIVLS
+276 IHLYFNIISVILVLG

-299 FDFSALLGATTNMW
+299 LDFSPLLDATTNMW

-318 HTVFKLIAVTILFP
+318 HTVFKIIAVVLLFP
-332 FTNWIVKLATISVPE
+332 FTNLIVKLATVTVPE
-347 KSKKKKDEDGI
+347 KSKKDEEGT

-366 TPAVAVEQAEVAAR
+366 TPAVAVEQAEIAAR
-380 KMAVVSCDAMDRA
+380 KMAVAACDGMDRA
-393 LMLLSNYDSKS
+393 LMLIANYDEKS
-404 ADLVRKYEDD
+404 ADLVRKCEDD

-428 LAAKNSSGEGSRE
+428 LSAKNSSGEGSRE

-468 MKDKNVQFS
+468 MKDKGVQFS
-477 AAAQKEI
+477 PAAQKEL
-484 NTMVAAVRE
+484 NTMIAAVRE
-493 VLWNAREGFINDDFD
+493 VLWNAREGFINNNMHM
-508 IAASVEPLEEVIDD
+508 AASVEPLEEVIDD
-522 LRDAIKLHHIVRLQ
+522 LRDDIKLNHIVRLQ

-565 AGCMLELSEEKALD
+565 AGCMLELSQDKALD
-579 MHKYLYDLKH
+579 MHKYLFAVKH

-602 EKYPIEG
+602 EKYPIDN

>member
-1 MQNFLNNFHA
+1 MQNLLNNLQA
-11 VITHEDVTIYMIL
+11 VLTHESIDVFMVL
-24 NLVLGLA
+24 DLLLGLA
-31 LFLFGMDVMGE
+31 LFLFGMDVMGDA
-42 GLKKSAGNKLKT
+42 LKKSAGNRLKI
-54 ILGKMTSNKFKG
+54 ILGKLTSNKFKG

-72 VTLIIQSSSATTV
+72 VTAIIQSSSATTV

-95 MTLAQAVGVILGAN
+95 MTLTQAVGVILGAN
-109 VGTAITAWLTAMT
+109 VGTAVTAWLTAMT
-122 GMEMAGAEGIMS
+122 GMEVAGADGIMA

-144 MPILALIGIG
+144 MPILALIGIV
-154 FTMFAKKNRY
+154 FCMFAKKNRY
-164 KQLGNIL
+164 KQVGFIL

-182 VMSEAVSVLKN
+182 IMSDAVAVFKE
-193 IPEFGQILV
+193 IPEFGQLLV
-202 MFENPFLGVLAGT
+202 MFENPFLGILAGT

-231 QALTASGAISFGV
+231 QALTASGAISYGI

-264 MSSSKNGKRAAL
+264 MGSSKNGKRAAL
-276 VHLYFNIIAVTIVLS
+276 VHLYFNIISVAVVLS
-291 GFYILDAI
+291 GYYILDAMI
-299 FDFSALLGATTNMW
+299 GFGLNSVTANMW
-313 HIAII
+313 DIAII
-318 HTVFKLIAVTILFP
+318 HTVFKIIAVIIMFP
-332 FTNWIVKLATISVPE
+332 FTNLLVKLATVSVPE
-347 KSKKKKDEDGI
+347 TSKKKKDEDGI

-380 KMAVVSCDAMDRA
+380 KMAIASCDAMDRA

-404 ADLVRKYEDD
+404 ADLVRKCEDD
-414 VDKMEDTIGSYLVK
+414 VDKMEDKIGSYLVK

-441 ITKLLHIIGDLE
+441 ITKLLHLIGDFE
-453 RISDHAVNIA
+453 RISDHAVNIV

-468 MKDKNVQFS
+468 MKDKQIQFS
-477 AAAQKEI
+477 PAAQKEI

-508 IAASVEPLEEVIDD
+508 MAASVEPLEEVIDD
-522 LRDAIKLHHIVRLQ
+522 LRDSIKLHHIVRLQ

-565 AGCMLELSEEKALD
+565 AGCMLELSQDKALD
-579 MHKYLYDLKH
+579 MHKYLYDVKH
-589 GNPEFDRRYQEYK
+589 GSPEFDRRFQEYK
-602 EKYPIEG
+602 EKYPIED

>member
-11 VITHEDVTIYMIL
+11 VITHESVDVYMVL
-24 NLVLGLA
+24 KLLLGLA

-66 FLLGLG
+66 FMLGLG

-109 VGTAITAWLTAMT
+109 VGTAVTAWLTAMT
-122 GMEMAGAEGIMS
+122 GMEMAGAEGITA
-134 GLQYLKPDFW
+134 GLQYFKPDFW
-144 MPILALIGIG
+144 MPILAIIGIC
-154 FTMFAKKNRY
+154 FTMMAKKNRY

-171 LGFGVLMTGMN
+171 LGFGVLMTGMDI
-182 VMSEAVSVLKN
+182 MSDAVSVLKS
-193 IPEFGQILV
+193 IPEFGEILV

-276 VHLYFNIIAVTIVLS
+276 IHLYFNIISVVLVLS

-299 FDFSALLGATTNMW
+299 FDFSPLLDATTNMW

-318 HTVFKLIAVTILFP
+318 HTVFKIIAVVLLFP
-332 FTNWIVKLATISVPE
+332 FTNLIVKLATVSVPE
-347 KSKKKKDEDGI
+347 TSKKKDEDGI
-358 VLDERLFI
+358 LLDERLFI
-366 TPAVAVEQAEVAAR
+366 TPAIAVEQAEIAAR
-380 KMAVVSCDAMDRA
+380 KMAVVSCDALDRA
-393 LMLLSNYDSKS
+393 LMLLTNYDSKS
-404 ADLVRKYEDD
+404 ADLVRKAEDD
-414 VDKMEDTIGSYLVK
+414 ADKMEDKIGSYLVK
-428 LAAKNSSGEGSRE
+428 LSAKNSSGEGSRE

-468 MKDKNVQFS
+468 MRDKNVQFS
-477 AAAQKEI
+477 QAAQREI
-484 NTMVAAVRE
+484 NTMISAVRE
-493 VLWNAREGFINDDFD
+493 VLWNAREGFINDNMEM
-508 IAASVEPLEEVIDD
+508 AACVEPLEEVIDD
-522 LRDAIKLHHIVRLQ
+522 LRDSIKLHHIVRLQ

-565 AGCMLELSEEKALD
+565 AGCMLELSKEKALD
-579 MHKYLYDLKH
+579 MHKYLYDVKH

-602 EKYPIEG
+602 EKYPIEN

>member
-1 MQNFLNNFHA
+1 MQNLLNNLHA
-11 VITHEDVTIYMIL
+11 VITHESVDIFMVL
-24 NLVLGLA
+24 NLLLGLA
-31 LFLFGMDVMGE
+31 LFLFGMDVMGD

-72 VTLIIQSSSATTV
+72 VTVIIQSSSATTV

-95 MTLAQAVGVILGAN
+95 MTLAQAVGVIFGAN

-122 GMEMAGAEGIMS
+122 GMEVQGAEGLMAW
-134 GLQYLKPDFW
+134 LQYLKPDFW
-144 MPILALIGIG
+144 MPILALIGIV
-154 FTMFAKKNRY
+154 FCMFAKKNRY
-164 KQLGNIL
+164 KQVGFIL

-182 VMSEAVSVLKN
+182 IMSDAVSVLKH
-193 IPEFGQILV
+193 IPEFGQILI
-202 MFENPFLGVLAGT
+202 MFKNPFLGILAGT

-231 QALTASGAISFGV
+231 QALTASGAIPFSV

-276 VHLYFNIIAVTIVLS
+276 VHLYFNIISVIVVLS

-299 FDFSALLGATTNMW
+299 FDFSPLLTATTNMW

-318 HTVFKLIAVTILFP
+318 HTVFKIIAVTLLFP
-332 FTNWIVKLATISVPE
+332 FTNLIVKLATLSVPE
-347 KSKKKKDEDGI
+347 NSKKKKDEDGI
-358 VLDERLFI
+358 ILDERLFI
-366 TPAVAVEQAEVAAR
+366 TPAIAVEQAEVAAR
-380 KMAVVSCDAMDRA
+380 KMAVVACDAMDRA

-404 ADLVRKYEDD
+404 ADLVRKCEDD
-414 VDKMEDTIGSYLVK
+414 VDKMEDKIGSYLVK
-428 LAAKNSSGEGSRE
+428 LSAKNSSGEGSRE

-468 MKDKNVQFS
+468 MRDKQIQFS
-477 AAAQKEI
+477 PAAQKEI
-484 NTMVAAVRE
+484 STMVAAVRE
-493 VLWNAREGFINDDFD
+493 VLWNAREGFINDDFEM
-508 IAASVEPLEEVIDD
+508 AASVEPLEEVIDD

-565 AGCMLELSEEKALD
+565 AGCMLELSQDKALD
-579 MHKYLYDLKH
+579 MHKYLYDVKH
-589 GNPEFDRRYQEYK
+589 GSPEFDRRFQEYK
-602 EKYPIEG
+602 EKYPIED

>member
-1 MQNFLNNFHA
+1 MQNLLNNLHA
-11 VITHEDVTIYMIL
+11 VITHESVDIFMVL
-24 NLVLGLA
+24 NLLLGLA
-31 LFLFGMDVMGE
+31 LFLFGMDVMGD

-72 VTLIIQSSSATTV
+72 VTVIIQSSSATTV

-95 MTLAQAVGVILGAN
+95 MTLAQAVGVIFGAN

-122 GMEMAGAEGIMS
+122 GMEVQGAEGLMAW
-134 GLQYLKPDFW
+134 LQYLKPDFW
-144 MPILALIGIG
+144 MPILALIGIV
-154 FTMFAKKNRY
+154 FCMFAKKNRY
-164 KQLGNIL
+164 KQVGFIL

-182 VMSEAVSVLKN
+182 IMSDAVSVLKH
-193 IPEFGQILV
+193 IPEFGQILI
-202 MFENPFLGVLAGT
+202 MFKNPFLGILAGT

-231 QALTASGAISFGV
+231 QALTASGAIPFSV

-276 VHLYFNIIAVTIVLS
+276 VHLYFNIISVIVVLS

-299 FDFSALLGATTNMW
+299 FDFSPLLTATTNMW

-318 HTVFKLIAVTILFP
+318 HTVFKIIAVTLLFP
-332 FTNWIVKLATISVPE
+332 FTNLIVKLATVSVPE
-347 KSKKKKDEDGI
+347 NSKKKKDEDGI
-358 VLDERLFI
+358 ILDERLFI
-366 TPAVAVEQAEVAAR
+366 TPAIAVEQAEVAAR
-380 KMAVVSCDAMDRA
+380 KMAVVACDAMDRA

-404 ADLVRKYEDD
+404 ADLVRKCEDD
-414 VDKMEDTIGSYLVK
+414 VDKMEDKIGSYLVK
-428 LAAKNSSGEGSRE
+428 LSAKNSSGEGSRE

-477 AAAQKEI
+477 PAAQKEI

-493 VLWNAREGFINDDFD
+493 VLWNAREGFINDNLEM
-508 IAASVEPLEEVIDD
+508 AASVEPLEEVIDD

-565 AGCMLELSEEKALD
+565 AGCMLELSKEKALD
-579 MHKYLYDLKH
+579 MHKYLYDIKH

-602 EKYPIEG
+602 EKYPIEN

>member
-11 VITHEDVTIYMIL
+11 VITHESVDVFMVL
-24 NLVLGLA
+24 NLLLGLA
-31 LFLFGMDVMGE
+31 LFLFGMDVMGD
-42 GLKKSAGNKLKT
+42 GLKKCAGNKLKI

-122 GMEMAGAEGIMS
+122 GMEVAGAEGIMA

-144 MPILALIGIG
+144 MPILALIGIV
-154 FTMFAKKNRY
+154 FCMFAKKNRY
-164 KQLGNIL
+164 KQVGFIL

-182 VMSEAVSVLKN
+182 IMSDAVGVFKE
-193 IPEFGQILV
+193 IPEFGQLLV

-231 QALTASGAISFGV
+231 QALTASGAISYGI

-264 MSSSKNGKRAAL
+264 MGSSKNGKRAAL
-276 VHLYFNIIAVTIVLS
+276 VHLYFNIISVVVVLS
-291 GFYILDAI
+291 GYYILDAI
-299 FDFSALLGATTNMW
+299 IGFGLNSVTANMW
-313 HIAII
+313 DIALI
-318 HTVFKLIAVTILFP
+318 HTVFKIIAVILMFP
-332 FTNWIVKLATISVPE
+332 FTNLLVKLATLSVPE

-358 VLDERLFI
+358 ILDERLFI
-366 TPAVAVEQAEVAAR
+366 TPAIAVEQAEVAAR

-404 ADLVRKYEDD
+404 ADLVRKCEDD
-414 VDKMEDTIGSYLVK
+414 VDKMEDKIGSYLVK
-428 LAAKNSSGEGSRE
+428 LSAKNSSGEGSRE
-441 ITKLLHIIGDLE
+441 ITKLLHLIGDFE
-453 RISDHAVNIA
+453 RISDHAVNIV

-468 MKDKNVQFS
+468 MRDKQITFS
-477 AAAQKEI
+477 PAAQKEI

-493 VLWNAREGFINDDFD
+493 VLWHAREGFINDDFD
-508 IAASVEPLEEVIDD
+508 LAASVEPLEEVIDD

-565 AGCMLELSEEKALD
+565 AGCMLELSQDKALD

-589 GNPEFDRRYQEYK
+589 GSPEFDRRYREYK
-602 EKYPIEG
+602 EKYPIEQ

>member
-1 MQNFLNNFHA
+1 MQNLLNNLQA
-11 VITHEDVTIYMIL
+11 VFTHESVDVFMVL
-24 NLVLGLA
+24 NLLLGLA
-31 LFLFGMDVMGE
+31 LFLFGMDVMGDA
-42 GLKKSAGNKLKT
+42 LKKSAGNRLKI
-54 ILGKMTSNKFKG
+54 ILGKLTSNKFKG

-72 VTLIIQSSSATTV
+72 VTAIIQSSSATTV

-109 VGTAITAWLTAMT
+109 VGTAVTAWLTAMT
-122 GMEMAGAEGIMS
+122 GMEVAGAEGAMS
-134 GLQYLKPDFW
+134 ILQYFKPDFW
-144 MPILALIGIG
+144 MPILAIVGIV
-154 FTMFAKKNRY
+154 FCMFAKKNRY
-164 KQLGNIL
+164 KQVGFIL

-182 VMSEAVSVLKN
+182 IMSDAVAVFKE
-193 IPEFGQILV
+193 IPEFGNLLV
-202 MFENPFLGVLAGT
+202 MFENPFLGILAGT

-231 QALTASGAISFGV
+231 QALTASGAISYGI

-264 MSSSKNGKRAAL
+264 MGSSKNGKRAAL
-276 VHLYFNIIAVTIVLS
+276 VHLYFNIISVVVVLS
-291 GFYILDAI
+291 GYYILDAMI
-299 FDFSALLGATTNMW
+299 GFGLNSVTANMW
-313 HIAII
+313 DIAII
-318 HTVFKLIAVTILFP
+318 HTVFKIIAVIIMFP
-332 FTNWIVKLATISVPE
+332 FTNLLVKLATVSVPE
-347 KSKKKKDEDGI
+347 TSKKKKDEDGL

-380 KMAVVSCDAMDRA
+380 KMAVASCDAMDRA

-404 ADLVRKYEDD
+404 ADLVRKCEDD
-414 VDKMEDTIGSYLVK
+414 VDKMEDKIGSYLVK

-441 ITKLLHIIGDLE
+441 ITKLLHLIGDFE
-453 RISDHAVNIA
+453 RISDHAVNIV

-468 MKDKNVQFS
+468 MKDKQIQFS
-477 AAAQKEI
+477 PAAQKEI

-508 IAASVEPLEEVIDD
+508 MAASVEPLEEVIDD
-522 LRDAIKLHHIVRLQ
+522 LRDSIKLHHIVRLQ

-565 AGCMLELSEEKALD
+565 AGCMLELSTEKSLD
-579 MHKYLYDLKH
+579 MHRYLYDLKH
-589 GNPEFDRRYQEYK
+589 GNPEFDRRFQEYK
-602 EKYPIEG
+602 EKYPIED

>member
-1 MQNFLNNFHA
+1 MQNLLDNLHA
-11 VITHEDVTIYMIL
+11 VVTHDSVDIFMVL
-24 NLVLGLA
+24 NLLLGLA
-31 LFLFGMDVMGE
+31 LFLFGMDVMGD
-42 GLKKSAGNKLKT
+42 GLKKCAGNKLKI

-109 VGTAITAWLTAMT
+109 VGTAVTAWLTAMT
-122 GMEMAGAEGIMS
+122 GMEVAGAEGLMS
-134 GLQYLKPDFW
+134 WLQYLKPDFW
-144 MPILALIGIG
+144 MPILAMIGIV
-154 FTMFAKKNRY
+154 FCMFAKKNRY
-164 KQLGNIL
+164 KQVGFIL

-182 VMSEAVSVLKN
+182 IMSEAVAVFKE
-193 IPEFGQILV
+193 IPEFGQILI
-202 MFENPFLGVLAGT
+202 MFENPFLGILAGT

-231 QALTASGAISFGV
+231 QALTASGAISYGI

-258 TAMLSS
+258 TALLSS
-264 MSSSKNGKRAAL
+264 MGASKNGKRAAL
-276 VHLYFNIIAVTIVLS
+276 LHLYFNVFAVIIVLS

-299 FDFSALLGATTNMW
+299 FGFDPLLSRISNMW
-313 HIAII
+313 DIAII
-318 HTVFKLIAVTILFP
+318 HTVFKIIAVIILFP
-332 FTNWIVKLATISVPE
+332 FTNLLVKLATVSVPE
-347 KSKKKKDEDGI
+347 KSKKKSEVGL

-366 TPAVAVEQAEVAAR
+366 TPAVAVEQAEGAAR

-404 ADLVRKYEDD
+404 ADLVRKYEGD
-414 VDKMEDTIGSYLVK
+414 VDEMEDKIGSYLVK

-441 ITKLLHIIGDLE
+441 ITKLLHLIGDFE

-468 MKDKNVQFS
+468 MRDKQIQFS
-477 AAAQKEI
+477 PAAQKEI
-484 NTMVAAVRE
+484 NTMVSAVRE
-493 VLWNAREGFINDDFD
+493 VLWNAREGFINNDLEL
-508 IAASVEPLEEVIDD
+508 AASVEPLEEVIDN
-522 LRDAIKLHHIVRLQ
+522 LRDAIKRHHIVRLQ
-536 NNECTMEMG
+536 NNECTMELG

-565 AGCMLELSEEKALD
+565 AGCMLELSHDKALD
-579 MHKYLYDLKH
+579 MHKYLYDIKH
-589 GNPEFDRRYQEYK
+589 GSPEFDRRYQEYK
-602 EKYPIEG
+602 EKYPIGD

>member
-1 MQNFLNNFHA
+1 MQNLLNNLQA
-11 VITHEDVTIYMIL
+11 VFTHESVDVFMVL
-24 NLVLGLA
+24 NLLLGLA
-31 LFLFGMDVMGE
+31 LFLFGMDVMGDA
-42 GLKKSAGNKLKT
+42 LKKSAGNRLKIILDKL
-54 ILGKMTSNKFKG
+54 TSNKFKG

-72 VTLIIQSSSATTV
+72 VTAIIQSSSATTV

-109 VGTAITAWLTAMT
+109 VGTAVTAWLTAMT
-122 GMEMAGAEGIMS
+122 GMEVAGAEGAMS
-134 GLQYLKPDFW
+134 ILQYFKPDFW
-144 MPILALIGIG
+144 MPILALIGIV
-154 FTMFAKKNRY
+154 FCMFAKKNRY
-164 KQLGNIL
+164 KQVGFIL

-182 VMSEAVSVLKN
+182 IMSDAVAVFKE
-193 IPEFGQILV
+193 IPEFGQLLV
-202 MFENPFLGVLAGT
+202 MFENPFLGILAGT
-215 VLTAIVQSSSA
+215 VLTAVVQSSSA

-231 QALTASGAISFGV
+231 QALTASGAISYGI

-264 MSSSKNGKRAAL
+264 MGSSKNGKRAAL
-276 VHLYFNIIAVTIVLS
+276 VHLYFNIISVVVVLS
-291 GFYILDAI
+291 GYYILDAMI
-299 FDFSALLGATTNMW
+299 GFGLNSVTANMW
-313 HIAII
+313 DIAII
-318 HTVFKLIAVTILFP
+318 HTVFKIIAVTILFP
-332 FTNWIVKLATISVPE
+332 FTNLLVKLATVSVPE
-347 KSKKKKDEDGI
+347 TSKKKKDEDGL

-380 KMAVVSCDAMDRA
+380 KMAIASCDAMDRA

-404 ADLVRKYEDD
+404 ADLVRKCEDD
-414 VDKMEDTIGSYLVK
+414 VDKMEDKIGSYLVK

-441 ITKLLHIIGDLE
+441 ITKLLHLIGDFE
-453 RISDHAVNIA
+453 RISDHAVNIV

-468 MKDKNVQFS
+468 MKDKQIQFS
-477 AAAQKEI
+477 PAAQKEI

-508 IAASVEPLEEVIDD
+508 MAASVEPLEEVIDD

-565 AGCMLELSEEKALD
+565 AGCMLELSTEKSLD
-579 MHKYLYDLKH
+579 MHRYLYDLKH
-589 GNPEFDRRYQEYK
+589 GNPEFDRRFQEYK
-602 EKYPIEG
+602 EKYPIED

>member
-11 VITHEDVTIYMIL
+11 VMTHESVDVFML
-24 NLVLGLA
+24 LELVLGLA
-31 LFLFGMDVMGE
+31 LFLFGMDVMGD

-72 VTLIIQSSSATTV
+72 VTVIIQSSSATTV

-122 GMEMAGAEGIMS
+122 GMEMAGAEGITAS
-134 GLQYLKPDFW
+134 LQYFKPDFW
-144 MPILALIGIG
+144 MPILAIIGIG

-182 VMSEAVSVLKN
+182 IMSDAVSVLKN
-193 IPEFGQILV
+193 IPEFGEILV

-276 VHLYFNIIAVTIVLS
+276 IHLYFNIISVVLVLS

-299 FDFSALLGATTNMW
+299 LDFSPLLSATTNMW

-318 HTVFKLIAVTILFP
+318 HTVFKIIAVVLLFP
-332 FTNWIVKLATISVPE
+332 FTNLIVKLATVTVPE
-347 KSKKKKDEDGI
+347 KSKKGDEGT

-366 TPAVAVEQAEVAAR
+366 TPAIAVEQAEVAAR
-380 KMAVVSCDAMDRA
+380 KMAVVACDAMDRA
-393 LMLLSNYDSKS
+393 LMLLTNYDEKS

-414 VDKMEDTIGSYLVK
+414 ADKMEDTIGSYLVK
-428 LAAKNSSGEGSRE
+428 LSAKNSSGEGSRE

-468 MKDKNVQFS
+468 MKDKGIQFS
-477 AAAQKEI
+477 PAAQKEI

-493 VLWNAREGFINDDFD
+493 VLWNAREGFINDNMDL
-508 IAASVEPLEEVIDD
+508 AASVEPLEEVIDD
-522 LRDAIKLHHIVRLQ
+522 LRDAIKKHHIVRLQ

-565 AGCMLELSEEKALD
+565 AGCMLELSKEKALD
-579 MHKYLYDLKH
+579 MHKYLYGVKH
-589 GNPEFDRRYQEYK
+589 GNPEFDRRFREYQ
-602 EKYPIEG
+602 EKYPIED

>member
-11 VITHEDVTIYMIL
+11 VITHESVDVYMVL
-24 NLVLGLA
+24 NLLLGLA
-31 LFLFGMDVMGE
+31 LFLFGMDVMGD

-72 VTLIIQSSSATTV
+72 VTVIIQSSSATPV

-95 MTLAQAVGVILGAN
+95 MTLAQAVGVIFGAN

-122 GMEMAGAEGIMS
+122 GMEVQGADGIMA

-144 MPILALIGIG
+144 MPMLALIGIC

-164 KQLGNIL
+164 KQMGNIL
-171 LGFGVLMTGMN
+171 LGFGVLMTGMDI
-182 VMSEAVSVLKN
+182 MSDAVSVLKH
-193 IPEFGQILV
+193 IPEFGEILV

-276 VHLYFNIIAVTIVLS
+276 IHLYFNIISVILVLS

-299 FDFSALLGATTNMW
+299 LDFSPLLDATTNMW

-318 HTVFKLIAVTILFP
+318 HTVFKLIAVVLLFP
-332 FTNWIVKLATISVPE
+332 FTNLLVKLATVSVPE
-347 KSKKKKDEDGI
+347 KSKKDEQAT

-366 TPAVAVEQAEVAAR
+366 TPAIAVEQAEIAAR
-380 KMAVVSCDAMDRA
+380 KMAVAACDGMDRA
-393 LMLLSNYDSKS
+393 LMLVTNYDEKS
-404 ADLVRKYEDD
+404 ADLVRKCEDD

-428 LAAKNSSGEGSRE
+428 LSAKNSSGEGSRE

-468 MKDKNVQFS
+468 MKDKGVQFS
-477 AAAQKEI
+477 PAAQKEL
-484 NTMVAAVRE
+484 NTMIAAVRE
-493 VLWNAREGFINDDFD
+493 VLWNAREGFINDNMQM
-508 IAASVEPLEEVIDD
+508 AACVEPLEEVIDD
-522 LRDAIKLHHIVRLQ
+522 LRDDIKLNHIVRLQ

-565 AGCMLELSEEKALD
+565 AGCMLELSQDKALD
-579 MHKYLYDLKH
+579 MHKYLYAVKH

-602 EKYPIEG
+602 EKYPIDN

>member
-11 VITHEDVTIYMIL
+11 VITHESVDVYMVL
-24 NLVLGLA
+24 NLLLGLA
-31 LFLFGMDVMGE
+31 LFLFGMDVMGD

-72 VTLIIQSSSATTV
+72 VTVIIQSSSATTV

-95 MTLAQAVGVILGAN
+95 MTLAQAVGVIFGAN

-122 GMEMAGAEGIMS
+122 GMEVQGADGIMA

-144 MPILALIGIG
+144 MPMLALIGIC

-164 KQLGNIL
+164 KQMGNIL
-171 LGFGVLMTGMN
+171 LGFGVLMTGMDI
-182 VMSEAVSVLKN
+182 MSDAVSVLKH
-193 IPEFGQILV
+193 IPEFGEILV

-276 VHLYFNIIAVTIVLS
+276 IHLYFNIISVILVLS

-299 FDFSALLGATTNMW
+299 LDFSPLLDATTNMW

-318 HTVFKLIAVTILFP
+318 HTVFKLIAVVLLFP
-332 FTNWIVKLATISVPE
+332 FTNLLVKLATVSVPE
-347 KSKKKKDEDGI
+347 KSKKDEQAT

-366 TPAVAVEQAEVAAR
+366 TPAIAVEQAEIAAR
-380 KMAVVSCDAMDRA
+380 KMAVAACDGMDRA
-393 LMLLSNYDSKS
+393 LMLVTNYDEKS
-404 ADLVRKYEDD
+404 ADLVRKCEDD

-428 LAAKNSSGEGSRE
+428 LSAKNSSGEGSRE

-468 MKDKNVQFS
+468 MKDKGVQFS
-477 AAAQKEI
+477 PAAQKEL
-484 NTMVAAVRE
+484 NTMIAAVRE
-493 VLWNAREGFINDDFD
+493 VLWNAREGFINDNMQM
-508 IAASVEPLEEVIDD
+508 AACVEPLEEVIDD
-522 LRDAIKLHHIVRLQ
+522 LRDDIKLNHIVRLQ

-565 AGCMLELSEEKALD
+565 AGCMLELSQDKALD
-579 MHKYLYDLKH
+579 MHKYLYAVKH

-602 EKYPIEG
+602 EKYPIDN